1 MLQPAKRNHPPTPTT
16 NHSCMNNGKCE
27 KYRIRCESDLNDY
40 HVRFILCFGR
50 CIVKLWCANFSDG
63 VIQNPGHLK
72 IVTLLVSKDF

>member
-40 HVRFILCFGR
+40 HVRFIP
-50 CIVKLWCANFSDG
+50 IVFW
-63 VIQNPGHLK
+63 QEE
-72 IVTLLVSKDF
+72 KDAAL